1 VVRSFMLALPFALV
15 IGSVAVADVP
25 PVNVPLL
32 PQSGS
37 RIGGTATF
45 THVSM
50 KPAVVDVRI
59 VLDGV
64 FIPENQYPAGIYAG
78 TCSKMG
84 ADPAYKLN
92 PVVGGSSDTRLR
104 GVAPKSGPY
113 VVAVFKTTGTQT
125 MSCGALPA
133 MKHKP

>member
-1 VVRSFMLALPFALV
+1 MRSLLLALPFALIV
-15 IGSVAVADVP
+15 GSAAVADVP
-25 PVNVPLL
+25 PVKVPLL
-32 PQSGS
+32 PQHGS

-45 THVSM
+45 THLSM

-78 TCSKMG
+78 TCSKLDG
-84 ADPAYKLN
+84 DPAYKLS
-92 PVVGGSSDTRLR
+92 PVIGGRSDTRLQ

-113 VVAVFKTTGTQT
+113 VVAVFKTSGTQT

-133 MKHKP
+133 MKHHT